1 MLLVFIIFN
10 IIVMPIMYFFVFS
23 NFRKN
28 GKNRSTYDDMGVV
41 NKISQWLLV
50 VMILF
55 FYILITKSIFIV

>member
-10 IIVMPIMYFFVFS
+10 IIAMPIMYFFVFS

-28 GKNRSTYDDMGVV
+28 GKYRSTYHDMGDV

-50 VMILF
+50 VFILF
-55 FYILITKSIFIV
+55 FYILITKAIFIL